1 MGGNILNEISK
12 NGINQIIYFL
22 PIALF
27 GRNYILIKNS
37 HTFDELFPPNY
48 NILGGIIFNE
58 ANQKN
63 MHKFDEL
70 FPPIY
75 IFRDKLYMM
84 KYDELFPPNYIVL
97 EELCSMK

>member
-12 NGINQIIYFL
+12 KGINQIIYFL

-48 NILGGIIFNE
+48 NILGGIILNE
-58 ANQKN
+58 INLKN
-63 MHKFDEL
+63 MCKS
-70 FPPIY
+70 
-75 IFRDKLYMM
+75 DKLFLM
-84 KYDELFPPNYIVL
+84 NYIVKEKL
-97 EELCSMK
+97 YSMESSE